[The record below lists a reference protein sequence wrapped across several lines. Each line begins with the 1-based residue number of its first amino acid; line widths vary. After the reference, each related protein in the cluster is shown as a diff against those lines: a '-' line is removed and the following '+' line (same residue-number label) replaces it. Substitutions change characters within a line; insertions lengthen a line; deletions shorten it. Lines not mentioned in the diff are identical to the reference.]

1 MRPRVPAIPWW
12 SSETPSPEKPSAGG
26 HCRLPWP
33 GWTRKEPP
41 TRLSRSAGHCELSL
55 SLWKQ
60 RWSIRSI
67 VILAVNQSQHFRQ
80 KRGILHFEHI
90 KIQSGTKW
98 YQLFGKAQKS
108 IPTKLWF
115 SNLTVLNRLS
125 ICFQDFPLNP
135 KSLSLGELYGEFD
148 INTNEWTDGVLSSVM
163 RQTCAGLFHSVLKSL
178 QIQFN
183 GAPFWNARI
192 SRESGEKS
200 VLSSGL
206 I

>member
-1 MRPRVPAIPWW
+1 MSNFTIF
-12 SSETPSPEKPSAGG
+12 
-26 HCRLPWP
+26 
-33 GWTRKEPP
+33 
-41 TRLSRSAGHCELSL
+41 
-55 SLWKQ
+55 
-60 RWSIRSI
+60 
-67 VILAVNQSQHFRQ
+67 N
-80 KRGILHFEHI
+80 
-90 KIQSGTKW
+90 
-98 YQLFGKAQKS
+98 KS
-108 IPTKLWF
+108 IT
-115 SNLTVLNRLS
+115 
-125 ICFQDFPLNP
+125 CFQDFPLNP

-206 I
+206 IYSIKSIFNYFI